1 MKIGKDRRSGVALVI
16 VLGLVA
22 VLLIMCVAFSINM
35 RVERAGAANLR
46 HAAMARQLAKGA
58 MAVAIQRIDDDLVY
72 HDGVGWYSDEPGA
85 DVYVRVFTNRNT
97 GASARKNLW
106 NGTFVSYN
114 DVGRIG
120 RSEEHIPASFFTPE
134 VDRYFPSGLAF
145 KGYAAKYRTGSGH
158 NVQTKDIFQPEW
170 VPVYSGGGNLIGR
183 YSFFAMETTGL
194 LDISVASHTN
204 RWMGYD
210 PGEIALSDDILDG
223 ELILPSGKKIDDIV
237 KDLDSDS
244 RYESFA
250 EFRALRENNSDKTKN
265 YFSNLRSLTTFSY
278 APSETND
285 SSKVMIGQ
293 KAGET
298 YEQYLKRLREDDKT
312 KIIEAFEKCGLTAGA
327 NIDVAGKT
335 FKEQAV
341 WAYLGLI
348 DFVDDDD
355 EMEVED
361 DIKIKD
367 GTVYRTLY
375 PWERPATE
383 NMPLPSGFI
392 ANLVVKCDEIPE
404 YDENGE
410 LIGMMNNKFIMKIEA
425 DFKIPFVCPF
435 ITQQLSSS
443 FDLFGKVALSR
454 DPTDE
459 GSLHELLMPDDIIVK
474 TPDKPIT
481 TRDVDDNSITDIN
494 ISCPEA
500 EVVANRRGANLPPSI
515 FEFSTMYL
523 HAAAATVP
531 SGGDVLD
538 DCQRRYP
545 VHPDDY
551 DADDNPWTWM
561 TVSVN
566 FEDYNI
572 DLPDQPSKPPEIPD
586 PTKPE
591 IIRRTWSTN
600 IVVWAEILDPRFSS
614 SVMRDNTDW
623 DDPLFYRPSHML
635 SKLVEPSQ
643 HTTVPVTQLKDSVD
657 EFKDFNVGEISED
670 DFYKDDYYGGYFD
683 DGSSANSGASP
694 LASYVLTHPCVA
706 SDVYM
711 INIDGCRIDSSEDEN
726 TTDIAPMKWRAY
738 VKNQPLESVGELGYL
753 PIGIWQ
759 TIRLYDYNN
768 IGEIAPDDKY
778 KPMVRY
784 NYLPSDLAIGPPFH
798 PVLDKF
804 IVRDDAVK
812 GRVNLN
818 TISGSVLAS
827 VFYDLPIFTPGDPYF
842 PNQST
847 GDDYNPNYR
856 VRPDD
861 AKYLAEA
868 IMAERSAAGGTLTSI
883 TNLCNIFRWG
893 SGVFLNGGEDMSDAA
908 IAAANAASPTGAQDS
923 FGEFEREAI
932 IRNSCGLFTT
942 RGQSFIIVARGESY
956 SPIFGRT
963 TVEGGT
969 VNAART
975 AIAQIWRDTE
985 KDADGKYPIAIQFFK
1000 IIDD

>member
-97 GASARKNLW
+97 GASASKTLW

-114 DVGRIG
+114 DVGRSG
-120 RSEEHIPASFFTPE
+120 GSEEHIPANFFTPE
-134 VDRYFPSGLAF
+134 IDRYFPSGLAF

-158 NVQTKDIFQPEW
+158 NVQTKEIFQPEW
-170 VPVYSGGGNLIGR
+170 VPVYSGNGNLIGR

-250 EFRALRENNSDKTKN
+250 EFRALREDNSDKTKN
-265 YFSNLRSLTTFSY
+265 FFSNLRSLTTFSY
-278 APSETND
+278 EPSETND
-285 SSKVMIGQ
+285 SSKILIGR
-293 KAGET
+293 KEGESQSS
-298 YEQYLKRLREDDKT
+298 YVERLRADKA
-312 KIIEAFEKCGLTAGA
+312 KIIAAFHDSGLTAGQSFGA
-327 NIDVAGKT
+327 KDC
-335 FKEQAV
+335 EQAR

-355 EMEVED
+355 EMED
-361 DIKIKD
+361 DDKIK
-367 GTVYRTLY
+367 

-392 ANLVVKCDEIPE
+392 ANLWVECREVLEKDDEGNPTGPK
-404 YDENGE
+404 ENVCQLRLG
-410 LIGMMNNKFIMKIEA
+410 A
-425 DFKIPFVCPF
+425 DFKMPFVFPF
-435 ITQQLSSS
+435 IEQSDIADFILEGKARLSPGDANELDVIPDTVVTKPMPS
-443 FDLFGKVALSR
+443 
-454 DPTDE
+454 E
-459 GSLHELLMPDDIIVK
+459 GSDNNSVYGIGIEGDWQTVDRDDADE
-474 TPDKPIT
+474 PCPIDT
-481 TRDVDDNSITDIN
+481 L
-494 ISCPEA
+494 
-500 EVVANRRGANLPPSI
+500 EVLV
-515 FEFSTMYL
+515 
-523 HAAAATVP
+523 HAAAATL
-531 SGGDVLD
+531 SDATED
-538 DCQRRYP
+538 YQRCFPADTDAYEN
-545 VHPDDY
+545 DDY
-551 DADDNPWTWM
+551 LNWM
-561 TVSVN
+561 TAAVN
-566 FEDYNI
+566 FGDLNI
-572 DLPDQPSKPPEIPD
+572 GFGSEPTGEWYDDDDPDEEVPLRIW
-586 PTKPE
+586 
-591 IIRRTWSTN
+591 RTN

-614 SVMRDNTDW
+614 FHVRDNNSW
-623 DDPLFYRPSHML
+623 EDPFYYRPSHYTAV
-635 SKLVEPSQ
+635 SPEF
-643 HTTVPVTQLKDSVD
+643 HTSIPVTELKLKGSQYGFSGFTAGDI
-657 EFKDFNVGEISED
+657 KISEE
-670 DFYKDDYYGGYFD
+670 DFYDSRNTEYGVYFD
-683 DGSSANSGASP
+683 GAASRNGTPCPSGASP
-694 LASYVLTHPCVA
+694 LASYMLTHPKVA
-706 SDVYM
+706 FDTYKM
-711 INIDGCRIDSSEDEN
+711 NMDGIRVDDSEGPD
-726 TTDIAPMKWRAY
+726 TTDTARMKWRAY
-738 VKNQPLESVGELGYL
+738 VKNAPLESVGELGYL
-753 PIGIWQ
+753 PVGIWQ
-759 TIRLYDYNN
+759 TVRLYDYANSDR
-768 IGEIAPDDKY
+768 ITFRDTQTRKEAYY
-778 KPMVRY
+778 KDMADFNLFPVDRDRDG
-784 NYLPSDLAIGPPFH
+784 PSFH
-798 PVLDKF
+798 TVLDKF

-818 TISGSVLAS
+818 TISDSVLAS

-861 AKYLAEA
+861 AKYIAEA
-868 IMAERSAAGGTLTSI
+868 IMAERGEAGGTLTSI

-908 IAAANAASPTGAQDS
+908 VAAANAASASGAQDS

>member
-58 MAVAIQRIDDDLVY
+58 MAVAIQRIDDDLLY

-97 GASARKNLW
+97 GVSARKNLW

-114 DVGRIG
+114 DVGRMG

-223 ELILPSGKKIDDIV
+223 ELILPSGKKIDDVV

-250 EFRALRENNSDKTKN
+250 EFRALREDNSDKAKN
-265 YFSNLRSLTTFSY
+265 FFSNLRSLTTFSY

-285 SSKVMIGQ
+285 SSKILIGR
-293 KAGET
+293 KEGESQSS
-298 YEQYLKRLREDDKT
+298 YVDRLRADKA
-312 KIIEAFEKCGLTAGA
+312 KIIAAFHDSGLTAGQSFGA
-327 NIDVAGKT
+327 KDC
-335 FKEQAV
+335 EQAR

-355 EMEVED
+355 EMED
-361 DIKIKD
+361 DDKIK
-367 GTVYRTLY
+367 

-392 ANLVVKCDEIPE
+392 ANIVIECQEIPIE
-404 YDENGE
+404 DGEDENGDPTYVADPDNCE
-410 LIGMMNNKFIMKIEA
+410 LRMSAN
-425 DFKIPFVCPF
+425 FKMPFVFPF
-435 ITQQLSSS
+435 IEQNDISD
-443 FDLFGKVALSR
+443 FDFNVRACLGIGDNCVSKS
-454 DPTDE
+454 E
-459 GSLHELLMPDDIIVK
+459 II
-474 TPDKPIT
+474 PDKV
-481 TRDVDDNSITDIN
+481 VDGTDAFGGPLEDNSVYDLIIEGDWTDGFDK
-494 ISCPEA
+494 EA
-500 EVVANRRGANLPPSI
+500 EDAPCLLDGLEFKVHAASATCIANGDEQHMFPPSKED
-515 FEFSTMYL
+515 FNGSDFN
-523 HAAAATVP
+523 
-531 SGGDVLD
+531 
-538 DCQRRYP
+538 Q
-545 VHPDDY
+545 
-551 DADDNPWTWM
+551 WM
-561 TVSVN
+561 TVVVN
-566 FEDYNI
+566 MADEGIEFDPDDFE
-572 DLPDQPSKPPEIPD
+572 PVPD
-586 PTKPE
+586 PSGKPTLKKW
-591 IIRRTWSTN
+591 RTN
-600 IVVWAEILDPRFSS
+600 IIVWADILDPRFSS
-614 SVMRDNTDW
+614 LTMRDNDHYGDPMYYRRSHNSDIDTDP
-623 DDPLFYRPSHML
+623 DFHY
-635 SKLVEPSQ
+635 
-643 HTTVPVTQLKDSVD
+643 TVPVKRMKELLASRCADLNSFSAGDVVITEK
-657 EFKDFNVGEISED
+657 EFTNGQYVASGK
-670 DFYKDDYYGGYFD
+670 YFH
-683 DGSSANSGASP
+683 GSANLNSGSDVPFGASP
-694 LASYVLTHPCVA
+694 TASFILNHPRVA
-706 SDVYM
+706 SQLYGM
-711 INIDGCRIDSSEDEN
+711 NMDGLRVDDYEDSSS
-726 TTDIAPMKWRAY
+726 TDTPKMKWRMY
-738 VKNQPLESVGELGYL
+738 VKNAPLESVGELGYL

-768 IGEIAPDDKY
+768 AKKINFASQKSFIQRMTKF
-778 KPMVRY
+778 
-784 NYLPSDLAIGPPFH
+784 NHLPSDDNPKKPSFH
-798 PVLDKF
+798 SILDKF

-818 TISGSVLAS
+818 TISDSVLAS
-827 VFYDLPIFTPGDPYF
+827 VFYGLPVFTPGDPYF
-842 PNQST
+842 QNPER
-847 GDDYNPNYR
+847 DNPNYR
-856 VRPDD
+856 VGPDD
-861 AKYLAEA
+861 ARNLAQA
-868 IMAERSAAGGTLTSI
+868 ILEERADAGGTLTSI

-893 SGVFLNGGEDMSDAA
+893 DDVFLNGADMSWAA
-908 IAAANAASPTGAQDS
+908 QAAAFSASPSGAQDS